1 MLISRL
7 FTILNNYTKMGKG
20 RRYLFF
26 LKKVRTILNSVA
38 AFTLNKNKVL
48 LVIIYLSLPCIFKN
62 LIIHVVILFL
72 IKLWKEGEKQVQ
84 IKHFLNLRGHDLVLV
99 FHF

>member
-62 LIIHVVILFL
+62 LIIHVVILFFNKAL
-72 IKLWKEGEKQVQ
+72 KGRGEASTNKTLLEF
-84 IKHFLNLRGHDLVLV
+84 KRP
-99 FHF
+99 